1 MTLEVH
7 SITYYTPSLDQARAV
22 QTDKDRLACTTSA
35 QTKSPAVCE
44 LDARDLG
51 SLETGH
57 IVSQHGLLSTPL
69 VSAFL
74 ADGCDRAW
82 DIAYITL
89 PTNPASCSKTYMPS
103 KLTMLYPISSAYS
116 HDQFMNVRPAP
127 RPPADRPR
135 LALTPA
141 INNIPG
147 NMSAMSLNPPTPG
160 GYNQNYNPSYSN
172 SNTSLIPSKGNVA
185 PFEVIKEGLAKTKE
199 DGLMKFWSDKWLVLR
214 EAQLDFHKAQ
224 NSPKINFSISLRD
237 VTNVSRSEN
246 HPFSFEISRVANPG
260 GVTSPGPGGT
270 AREVALKTVIC
281 KVETDDDVY
290 DWIDSIYARV
300 PGMGGVSK
308 PTDFNHTVHVGFDA
322 TSGAFTGLPVEWA
335 RLLNASAI
343 TKEDYSRNPAAV
355 IEVLNF
361 YTEKLQKGDD
371 GGPQYP
377 VITPPVPYAGQGAQ
391 DRQLGYGQGSSSNMP
406 NPNDYSRSQ
415 SAAGQYNEKSPA
427 VQQTYH
433 QLSGQKSYRDLKGDA
448 RQEESRQMQT
458 RQQQEQQQQQQ
469 QQHYQQQQQ
478 QQQHWQNEDDHSNNQ
493 AQALRQP
500 EIKQAGPRYNPVR
513 AAPAPPTAKQQQP
526 QPQVQQQ
533 VQQQSPAQR
542 QPPPA
547 SLRTAADPAIQR
559 MTSPEAISPQRQ
571 QSPRAQEQ
579 NNGQAAPIAKP
590 HFPVKAQDTQVRQQ
604 AAAANAKPINV
615 PIKQATGA
623 AAVAELAKKA
633 EEAPLKKPAEQ
644 AQPSDQQ
651 QKTRDQRMST
661 MTEAQVMQKLR
672 EVVSK
677 DPPLQSYNKQKKIG
691 QGASGSVYV
700 ARVRESATS
709 VMARQVLKQ
718 QGPRAQVAIK
728 QMDLRQQQRKELI
741 VNEIVV
747 MKDSKH
753 PNIVN
758 FIEAFLPEEQT
769 ELWVVM
775 EFMEGGALT
784 DVIENNP
791 SISEDQIS
799 TISFEVSN
807 GLTGFLSSPYQLT
820 LPHRHA
826 KASTTSTNKTSS
838 TATSNPTTF
847 SSPPPAPSKS
857 PTSASAPSSPSR
869 NPNAPPWSARP
880 TGWPPKS
887 SSRKNT
893 APKSTSGVWAS
904 WRSR

>member
-1 MTLEVH
+1 
-7 SITYYTPSLDQARAV
+7 
-22 QTDKDRLACTTSA
+22 
-35 QTKSPAVCE
+35 
-44 LDARDLG
+44 
-51 SLETGH
+51 
-57 IVSQHGLLSTPL
+57 
-69 VSAFL
+69 
-74 ADGCDRAW
+74 
-82 DIAYITL
+82 
-89 PTNPASCSKTYMPS
+89 
-103 KLTMLYPISSAYS
+103 MLYPLSSAYS
-116 HDQFMNVRPAP
+116 QDQFMNVRPAP

-160 GYNQNYNPSYSN
+160 GYNQSNYNPSYAN

-260 GVTSPGPGGT
+260 GVASPGPGGA

-377 VITPPVPYAGQGAQ
+377 IIAPPVPHAGQ
-391 DRQLGYGQGSSSNMP
+391 GYGQGSSSKMP
-406 NPNDYSRSQ
+406 RPDDYTRSH

-433 QLSGQKSYRDLKGDA
+433 QLNGQKSYRDLKGDA
-448 RQEESRQMQT
+448 RQEEARQLQM

-469 QQHYQQQQQ
+469 YHQQQQQ
-478 QQQHWQNEDDHSNNQ
+478 QQQQRWQDENNNANTQTQ
-493 AQALRQP
+493 APRQTDV
-500 EIKQAGPRYNPVR
+500 KQTGPRYNPVR
-513 AAPAPPTAKQQQP
+513 AAPAPPTAKQQPP

-533 VQQQSPAQR
+533 MQQQSPAQR

-547 SLRTAADPAIQR
+547 ALRTATDPAIQR
-559 MTSPEAISPQRQ
+559 MTSPAAISPQRQ

-579 NNGQAAPIAKP
+579 NNGQSPAPIAKQ
-590 HFPVKAQDTQVRQQ
+590 HFPVKAQDTQLRQQ
-604 AAAANAKPINV
+604 TAAANAKPINV

-651 QKTRDQRMST
+651 QKARDQRMST

-709 VMARQVLKQ
+709 AMARQVLKQ

-807 GLTGFLSSPYQLT
+807 GATISHLPNYQLT
-820 LPHRHA
+820 PHPDMQR
-826 KASTTSTNKTSS
+826 
-838 TATSNPTTF
+838 PL
-847 SSPPPAPSKS
+847 PPP
-857 PTSASAPSSPSR
+857 PTKHH
-869 NPNAPPWSARP
+869 PPRHQIRQRP
-880 TGWPPKS
+880 PLLLRRRQNHRLRLLRQTHRTEIQTRHNGRHPLLDGP
-887 SSRKNT
+887 
-893 APKSTSGVWAS
+893 
-904 WRSR
+904 RSRQTEGIRLQSRRLESGHHGD